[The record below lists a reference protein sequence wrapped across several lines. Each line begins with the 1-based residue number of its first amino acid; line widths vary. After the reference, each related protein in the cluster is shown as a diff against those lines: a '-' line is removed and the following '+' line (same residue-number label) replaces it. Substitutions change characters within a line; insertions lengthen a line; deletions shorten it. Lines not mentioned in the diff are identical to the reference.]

1 MGKPDKKSS
10 NSAEVLSTAY
20 SSDTAPVSLDR
31 SPPLAFS
38 TGADYSAGF
47 HQEIFNLLHTIQDQ
61 LGTIESRLSTLERS
75 TLPESTSHIS
85 YVQDLDLPFTSQS
98 STVTTDFSKPSAD
111 QVLSTSETQ
120 PAITNVKNRLADSLT
135 LTHSDSYADSLFRS
149 SFLPLFNSLLCP
161 SSNFLDVSLD
171 DLYIYNVLCM
181 SSLQDKTIFPQLY
194 RPQYSYIPINISTIP
209 FLFFSI
215 STLAT
220 STLYFWV
227 TPPLR
232 PPDPAFTKQGLLTF
246 GN

>member
-98 STVTTDFSKPSAD
+98 STVTTDFSKP
-111 QVLSTSETQ
+111 
-120 PAITNVKNRLADSLT
+120 
-135 LTHSDSYADSLFRS
+135 
-149 SFLPLFNSLLCP
+149 
-161 SSNFLDVSLD
+161 
-171 DLYIYNVLCM
+171 
-181 SSLQDKTIFPQLY
+181 
-194 RPQYSYIPINISTIP
+194 
-209 FLFFSI
+209 
-215 STLAT
+215 
-220 STLYFWV
+220 
-227 TPPLR
+227 
-232 PPDPAFTKQGLLTF
+232 
-246 GN
+246 